1 MAHTFVWGE
10 KLILFYE
17 TNKIEQQLA
26 DKMLTP
32 DNVNLYEV
40 MIMHY
45 VNFHVNDGDRHEFI
59 RGRMSERAGGKA
71 SERAVGR
78 ASERAGGVFSSFI
91 GVAICIRQI
100 GATDFTQKIQ
110 KIDMELKYQR
120 KLKTKSN

>member
-1 MAHTFVWGE
+1 M
-10 KLILFYE
+10 ILFYE

-59 RGRMSERAGGKA
+59 RGRMSERAGG
-71 SERAVGR
+71 R
-78 ASERAGGVFSSFI
+78 ASERAGGIFSSFI

-110 KIDMELKYQR
+110 KIYMELKYQR